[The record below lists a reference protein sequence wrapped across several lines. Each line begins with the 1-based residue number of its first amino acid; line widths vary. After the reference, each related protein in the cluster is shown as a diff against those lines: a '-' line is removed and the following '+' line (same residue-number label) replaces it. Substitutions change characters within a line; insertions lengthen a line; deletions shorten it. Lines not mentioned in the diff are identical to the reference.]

1 VIVTVLTP
9 PPGYHELR
17 RFQNQLAGL
26 GYPNALALP
35 PLLVLESD
43 ELPHYIPKVGL
54 RWVKTRNGM
63 GLGFQNEAP
72 PYTEMGALFPSN
84 SWLLMAWDWTVPTI
98 PIPEL
103 HLPSR
108 KYRLAQLEIE
118 KINLGL
124 RWRWLSQT
132 PYLLPEGL

>member
-43 ELPHYIPKVGL
+43 ELPHHVPRAVS
-54 RWVKTRNGM
+54 
-63 GLGFQNEAP
+63 
-72 PYTEMGALFPSN
+72 YTHLT
-84 SWLLMAWDWTVPTI
+84 LPTT
-98 PIPEL
+98 E
-103 HLPSR
+103 R
-108 KYRLAQLEIE
+108 V
-118 KINLGL
+118 
-124 RWRWLSQT
+124 
-132 PYLLPEGL
+132 